1 MEGKAITDEF
11 RGGKV
16 MKEGSRMTWADPK
29 MLELDVLPEALGNC
43 VTGSSQTN
51 MGENQSCHTGENTS
65 GIAGVGHLCNS
76 GGCAGPEVAGCV
88 VGTSPGIPC
97 LDSPPR

>member
-1 MEGKAITDEF
+1 MEGKAIADEF
-11 RGGKV
+11 KGGKV

-29 MLELDVLPEALGNC
+29 MLELDVLPEALGHC
-43 VTGSSQTN
+43 VTGSSQTDTA
-51 MGENQSCHTGENTS
+51 NQSCHTGELTS
-65 GIAGVGHLCNS
+65 GAGIGHLCNS
-76 GGCAGPEVAGCV
+76 GGCAGPDAAGCN